1 MLKRLLTFLKR
12 PFFFNV
18 DSLRFNLVYSLLTVV
33 LYNAVFFKHA
43 AEYQSGFLFL
53 GCVFVCIW
61 MTLFIAVSLL
71 FHKHTRKPLAVTLCL
86 LNALAFYFMFI
97 YNAALD
103 KIMFLNVLQT
113 DVYEVRDLLSP
124 KLILIMLFFG
134 IFPAWLICK
143 TRVSPTPLKR
153 QFAAAGGA
161 VALIAA
167 IMLGNF
173 AATDAFLRSNR
184 NLRYYLTPSNYIGSI
199 ISVIKIKARPLPDLV
214 KIAEDA
220 TLNRYWKNDK
230 KNLFVFVM
238 GETARAANF
247 SLRGYERPTNAPL
260 VQKDIPFLVWMPDSF
275 ARDFQIDKAC
285 LQQQVDKP
293 HSQDNIFHSVLGL
306 SGIKTGLYNPELD
319 IFARCRRK

>member
-1 MLKRLLTFLKR
+1 MRSEVAQKKSKGLGVGTRRVISNIVLVILSFLRLF
-12 PFFFNV
+12 
-18 DSLRFNLVYSLLTVV
+18 
-33 LYNAVFFKHA
+33 
-43 AEYQSGFLFL
+43 
-53 GCVFVCIW
+53 W
-61 MTLFIAVSLL
+61 
-71 FHKHTRKPLAVTLCL
+71 
-86 LNALAFYFMFI
+86 FYFMFI

-238 GETARAANF
+238 GETARAV
-247 SLRGYERPTNAPL
+247 P
-260 VQKDIPFLVWMPDSF
+260 Q
-275 ARDFQIDKAC
+275 
-285 LQQQVDKP
+285 
-293 HSQDNIFHSVLGL
+293 FHIRV
-306 SGIKTGLYNPELD
+306 
-319 IFARCRRK
+319 